1 MTGKR
6 KRPDGKTEAI
16 AREQEALSPKMNADL
31 SPEEARLMLHELRVH
46 QIELE
51 MQNDELRRVQVE
63 LDTARARYF
72 DLYDLAPVGYCTL
85 NEKGLILQ
93 SNLAASTLLGIPRSA
108 LAKQLFSRFI
118 LKEDQDIYY
127 LHRKKLVES
136 DIPQLCELRMVKD
149 DGMQFSAH
157 LAATTTQDGKG
168 TPVIRI
174 VMMQCN
180 RAQAGGGSAEVA

>member
-1 MTGKR
+1 MTGKH
-6 KRPDGKTEAI
+6 KRPDGEAEAI
-16 AREQEALSPKMNADL
+16 AQEQEALSPKMNADM

-93 SNLAASTLLGIPRSA
+93 SNLAASTLLGVPRNA
-108 LAKQLFSRFI
+108 LARQLFSRFI

-136 DIPQLCELRMVKD
+136 DTPQLCELRMVKD

-157 LAATTTQDGKG
+157 LAVTTAQDGKG
-168 TPVIRI
+168 APIIRI